1 MTKSDI
7 FKDKFP
13 GFKGAVDACKSDHW
27 GDTSEVLD
35 FIDVPNNQV
44 RYTYYFVEQCGCCH
58 GRDEDTE
65 TLEFMLD
72 DMTEGEFKELC
83 EDVAKRL

>member
-1 MTKSDI
+1 MTKAEI
-7 FKDKFP
+7 FRTKFP
-13 GFKGAVDACKSDHW
+13 EFKGEVDVYKDDQW
-27 GDTSEVLD
+27 GDTKEILE

-44 RYTYYFVEQCGCCH
+44 KYTYFFLEECGCCH

-72 DMTEGEFKELC
+72 DMSEGEFKKLC

>member
-7 FKDKFP
+7 FRDKFP
-13 GFKGAVDACKSDHW
+13 GFKGVVEVCKDDQW
-27 GDTSEVLD
+27 GDTKEILE

-44 RYTYYFVEQCGCCH
+44 KYTYFYVEECGCCH

-72 DMTEGEFKELC
+72 DMSDGEFEELC
-83 EDVAKRL
+83 SEVAKHI

>member
-1 MTKSDI
+1 MTKAEI

-13 GFKGAVDACKSDHW
+13 EFKGEVDVYKDDQW
-27 GDTSEVLD
+27 GDTKEILE

-44 RYTYYFVEQCGCCH
+44 RYTYFFLEECGCCH

-72 DMTEGEFKELC
+72 DMSEGEFDGLC
-83 EDVAKRL
+83 KDVAKRL

>member
-13 GFKGAVDACKSDHW
+13 GFKGEVDACKSDQW

-83 EDVAKRL
+83 EDVVKRL